1 MSLFQQPVSGRP
13 AKEVTRGEVESLSM
27 PLMRKCQGFLACV
40 VFLFIAQAVP
50 SFAQQGSKGIVVA
63 DNSLASLAG
72 MKILE
77 LGGNAVDAAVAT
89 AFALGVVSPAS
100 SGLGGGGFMV
110 IYRSKER
117 KAHALDFRER
127 APAAAKKN
135 LYVKNG
141 RALSKLSRNGALA
154 VAVPGEVAGLVE
166 VLKRFGKLPLE
177 TVISPAIRYAREGF
191 PIQPKL
197 LRAVNR
203 HLPTIRNNPNFARI
217 FLDADGTPYKEG
229 ETVRQPEL
237 GETLK
242 AISREGPRV
251 FYEGWIATAITGH
264 LKKSGGILTLEDFK
278 EYKPVWRGPILGNYR
293 NRLVVTMPP
302 PSSGG
307 IALLQI
313 LNVLEGYRL
322 NPFGHNSATYL
333 HLLTEALKF
342 AFADRARYLGDPD
355 FVKIPTQR
363 LLSKEY
369 AGWIR
374 SRISAVKT
382 QPASFYGLAS
392 YGPKDGGTTHF
403 GVLDADGNAVSCSLT
418 INTTFGSKVMVRETG
433 IILNNEMDDFSIK
446 PGVPNTYGLIGGHAN
461 SVAPKKRPLSSMT
474 PTIILE
480 GERPVLIVGA
490 SGGPRII
497 SATVQTILNALDFG
511 MPIKEAVAAPRIH
524 HQWKPNDLRVEEKIP
539 QDTRASLK
547 RRGHRVKVSRSIGTV
562 QGILVRGGVISGQA
576 DPRRNKK
583 PRKRKGK

>member
-1 MSLFQQPVSGRP
+1 
-13 AKEVTRGEVESLSM
+13 M
-27 PLMRKCQGFLACV
+27 PLTRICQGFLVFV
-40 VFLFIAQAVP
+40 VFLFIAQAIP
-50 SFAQQGSKGIVVA
+50 SFAQQGPKGIVVA
-63 DNSLASLAG
+63 DNSLASQAG

-77 LGGNAVDAAVAT
+77 QGGNAVDAAVAT
-89 AFALGVVSPAS
+89 AFVLGVVSPAS

-110 IYRSKER
+110 IYQSKER

-141 RALSKLSRNGALA
+141 RALPKLSRNGALA

-166 VLKRFGKLPLE
+166 VLKRFGSLPLE
-177 TVISPAIRYAREGF
+177 TVISPAMLYAQKGF
-191 PIQPKL
+191 PIQSKL
-197 LRAVNR
+197 HRAVNR
-203 HLPTIRNNPNFARI
+203 QLPTIRKDPNFARI
-217 FLDADGTPYKEG
+217 FLKADGTPYESG

-251 FYEGWIATAITGH
+251 FYEGWIATAITEH
-264 LKKSGGILTLEDFK
+264 LKKSGGIITLEDFK

-322 NPFGHNSATYL
+322 NQFRHNSATYL
-333 HLLTEALKF
+333 HLLTEASKF

-369 AGWIR
+369 ATWIR

-382 QPASFYGLAS
+382 RPAKFYGLAS

-403 GVLDADGNAVSCSLT
+403 GVLDANGNAVSCSLT

-480 GERPVLIVGA
+480 GDRPILIVGA

-511 MPIKEAVAAPRIH
+511 MPIKEAVTAPRIH
-524 HQWKPNDLRVEEKIP
+524 HQWKPDDLRVEDQIP

-547 RRGHRVKVSRSIGTV
+547 RRGHRVKESRSIGTV
-562 QGILVRGGVISGQA
+562 QGVLVREGAISGQA

-583 PRKRKGK
+583 PRKRKRK